1 MLIKRIRGVWKMLR
15 NGWLLFIVLLLIAVL
30 VSCGKKKDLNVE
42 NGELIKIESEW
53 KVGEKI
59 T

>member
-1 MLIKRIRGVWKMLR
+1 MLR